1 MFLKNSSYENK
12 EGKIDI
18 DSIVKSLSN
27 GIELHNKIRE
37 IENEK
42 NYLINELEKQN
53 EMLNS
58 VKNECDILNEQ

>member
-37 IENEK
+37 IENKK
-42 NYLINELEKQN
+42 NYLINELEK
-53 EMLNS
+53 
-58 VKNECDILNEQ
+58 